1 MKKVILIM
9 SVFIVVMMIV
19 VFCNDHIIIRTQN
32 YTKGSMNGHNEVNM
46 MREVHEGKLVGP
58 RHFVSKDECTIK
70 MTLEQFLL
78 SGHEWD
84 SNSYEWRW

>member
-9 SVFIVVMMIV
+9 SVLIMVVMIG
-19 VFCNDHIIIRTQN
+19 FCNDHIIIRTEH
-32 YTKGSMNGHNEVNM
+32 YTKGPMNGLNEVNM
-46 MREVHEGKLVGP
+46 LREVHEGKLVGP

-78 SGHEWD
+78 SRNEWD